1 MSGVARQFSI
11 LDAISDQRLFGSA
24 FKDMSSWRAWLAF
37 LAGLFALPMSEVWRA
52 CTGRSGFLI
61 GHSATR
67 MMVMKGWRD
76 VVLGR
81 HSSRLPGDS

>member
-37 LAGLFALPMSEVWRA
+37 LAGLFALPMSE
-52 CTGRSGFLI
+52 
-61 GHSATR
+61 
-67 MMVMKGWRD
+67 
-76 VVLGR
+76 
-81 HSSRLPGDS
+81 SRG